1 MEHEVKLDGTGMS
14 MVICG
19 LLKNFE
25 KRREILCSKLFGV
38 EAVTLEIMKRR
49 LDGDYN
55 KHCTMM
61 QVEI

>member
-1 MEHEVKLDGTGMS
+1 MW
-14 MVICG
+14 VI
-19 LLKNFE
+19 LNFE